1 VLVAMSGG
9 VDSSVAAALL
19 QEQGWEVAGVTFK
32 LFCYGESGKEER
44 ACCGLEGVRDA
55 QSVAARLQ
63 IPHTVLDMVDLFRE
77 RVLNDFAAEYG
88 RGRTP
93 NPCVQCNTHVKFGPL
108 LSWARRHGFS
118 KVATGHYVRS
128 SARVVAGE
136 ERVLLGQ
143 PADPE
148 KDQSY
153 VLWGVPAEVVR
164 HTLFPLG
171 ELAKGEVR
179 ARARGLGLPVW
190 DKEDSQDI
198 CFVDGRGY
206 VEVLRG
212 MLGNEHALFQ
222 PGTVRTS
229 AGEVKGRHPGLVHY
243 TVGQR
248 RKIGVTHAE
257 PLHVTRLEPETN
269 TLVVGSAGELF
280 TRELEAEEVNLF
292 VPPEHLLAD
301 RVEVKI
307 RYRHPPAPARVQWLG
322 EDSLRVTF
330 DAPQRAVAPGQSC
343 VVYRDGLV
351 LAGGRIRP
359 SSAGDLPGSSEPRGS
374 DA

>member
-1 VLVAMSGG
+1 VIASSDRRVLVAMSGG

-19 QEQGWEVAGVTFK
+19 HEQGWDVAGVTFK

-55 QSVAARLQ
+55 QSVAARLG

-77 RVLNDFAAEYG
+77 RVLNDFASEYG

-108 LSWARRHGFS
+108 LSWARRHGYS
-118 KVATGHYVRS
+118 RVATGHYVRS
-128 SARVVAGE
+128 RSCTIDGE
-136 ERVLLGQ
+136 ETVLLER
-143 PADPE
+143 PADPD

-153 VLWGVPAEVVR
+153 VLWGVPAEVIR

-171 ELAKGEVR
+171 DLSKSEVRER
-179 ARARGLGLPVW
+179 ARALGLAVW

-206 VEVLRG
+206 VEVLRE
-212 MLGNEHALFQ
+212 MLGEAHPLFQ
-222 PGTVRTS
+222 PGPVRTTE
-229 AGEVKGRHPGLVHY
+229 GEIKGEHPGLVHF

-248 RKIGVTHAE
+248 RKLGVTHPE

-269 TLVVGSAGELF
+269 TLVIGTADDLLCDD
-280 TRELEAEEVNLF
+280 LEAEELNLF
-292 VPPEHLLAD
+292 VSPQHLCAGP
-301 RVEVKI
+301 VEVKI
-307 RYRHPPAPARVQWLG
+307 RYRHEPAPARVEWLKEG
-322 EDSLRVTF
+322 RVRVRF
-330 DAPQRAVAPGQSC
+330 DQPQRSVAPGQSC
-343 VVYRDGLV
+343 VIYRDRLV
-351 LAGGRIRP
+351 LAGGRI
-359 SSAGDLPGSSEPRGS
+359 SAPRT
-374 DA
+374 